1 MNVAWPIEFAA
12 VPRRFASRGLV
23 LVLPFAAKCRGL
35 YMAQNVPHAYISG
48 DIVELLVGTWHA
60 SGEGHAEDAKQTRF
74 VT

>member
-1 MNVAWPIEFAA
+1 MAWPIEFVA
-12 VPRRFASRGLV
+12 VPRRFASGELA

-48 DIVELLVGTWHA
+48 DIVELLVGILHA
-60 SGEGHAEDAKQTRF
+60 SGEFQAEDAKQTHS